1 MVVRKGFRA
10 LLIPLALYCVAFAA
24 AGFFVTQA
32 EQGRRGLEAK
42 RELREQQNL
51 ILAEYDKL
59 NAERTE
65 WERRVALFR
74 ADALERDLNGRSLD
88 RTYASEQT
96 LSRPPTDEAQQ
107 RVARLLACRRRIKR
121 ARHGRGDEFRTLS
134 GRLGRCGQRSTRHR
148 RLRSGGNCSCRAGA
162 GVASCQRR

>member
-74 ADALERDLNGRSLD
+74 ADALDKDLLDERVRRVLN
-88 RTYASEQT
+88 
-96 LSRPPTDEAQQ
+96 
-107 RVARLLACRRRIKR
+107 RVH
-121 ARHGRGDEFRTLS
+121 RHDVIIVNR
-134 GRLGRCGQRSTRHR
+134 
-148 RLRSGGNCSCRAGA
+148 
-162 GVASCQRR
+162 